1 MKLKYKYV
9 CVSPSQLLLSEGDL
23 TEHISTFELEKSLL
37 FEEKLDNIVV
47 VSNEEDAVYAAPLCC
62 KFGVKLKINNVDYSF
77 VKTKKKKSSSQ
88 VARELIYASREIH
101 LLDASL
107 CGLTRF
113 IDNEVPLKV
122 SQEGFIDSI
131 VDVTN
136 TFPVYSSSSKEYVR
150 LYLENYFTE
159 QFNESLNFISV
170 TDKRLF
176 NLIRLSFKKDL
187 PRFLLTNPKSTYLLN
202 QITGS
207 GKTVYGSIR
216 VFKIACRLGLNP
228 VLITPDVALANQ
240 LCTDER
246 HYSTVKKNKSISEV
260 DGLVTC
266 VVSLVTN
273 KEFYSFA
280 KKSQLII
287 IEEYELCESLLT
299 QSQVI
304 QQGTLIER
312 SKAMSNFYNL
322 IKEKTV
328 LIADAFF
335 SEFSALSIVETTGSK
350 LNVIH
355 NSDPVIETKR
365 VVNVM
370 HRDNHVDYIINMLD
384 ELGTVVSFND
394 GSQQIKND
402 YFVLLEVVK
411 EKCKEKV
418 CAVEKEFMETEEARE
433 LLSLVDDF
441 LKKYKYVQFSPVLTA
456 GINFLT
462 ELIKQI
468 NIFSYS
474 TILPIALLQVSAR
487 FRLAL
492 IVNISFNEETNK
504 KYSHHKT
511 SPTRFDDVFNQEVT
525 YKLDKSDL
533 ARFKRQLKESESTKK
548 VINRICHNNKMR
560 ENYVSTTL
568 NMFKAIG
575 YEVNIDFEFSN
586 NTLLQEGYIKNNIKR
601 IESYINASNDFE
613 IEYIETSNSNFQSEY
628 QYHLENAS
636 DFIGFYNLYN
646 VAEEEIMKCDQFD
659 RLGKGRAYINNL
671 FLLNNIER
679 YYLDSREFIK
689 NHIYVKTFEILGINN
704 ITLQGSFRQS
714 NIKELQ
720 RYYKNGFI
728 KINGLNLSVAKELKN
743 TLKYNSMNNSYL
755 KTVIRNFMSE
765 QFGLKLSCKTI
776 NVNGVD
782 DNYEFWIEQNSLE
795 KLLKYSSMTMNKL
808 RKNN

>member
-1 MKLKYKYV
+1 MKLKYKYI
-9 CVSPSQLLLSEGDL
+9 CVSPGQLSFNEGDII
-23 TEHISTFELEKSLL
+23 ENISTFELEQALL
-37 FEEKLDNIVV
+37 LEEKFDNIVV

-62 KFGVKLKINNVDYSF
+62 KFGVKFKINNVDYSF

-107 CGLTRF
+107 CGLTQF

-122 SQEGFIDSI
+122 SQKGFIDSI

-136 TFPVYSSSSKEYVR
+136 TFPVYSRSSKEYVR

-159 QFNESLNFISV
+159 QFNESLKFISV

-176 NLIRLSFKKDL
+176 NLIKLSFKKEL
-187 PRFLLTNPKSTYLLN
+187 PRFLLTNSKSIYLLN

-207 GKTVYGSIR
+207 GKTILGTKR
-216 VFKIACRLGLNP
+216 VFEIAYRLGLNP
-228 VLITPDVALANQ
+228 VLITPDIALANQ

-246 HYSTVKKNKSISEV
+246 NYLTVKKNKSLNEI

-273 KEFYSFA
+273 KDLLSYA
-280 KKSQLII
+280 KKSRFII

-299 QSQVI
+299 QRQVI
-304 QQGTLIER
+304 QKGSLIER

-335 SEFSALSIVETTGSK
+335 SEFSALSIVEATGRK

-370 HRDNHVDYIINMLD
+370 QRDNHVDYIINMLD
-384 ELGTVVSFND
+384 ELDTVVTFND

-418 CAVEKEFMETEEARE
+418 CAVEKEFMKEEEAKE
-433 LLSLVDDF
+433 LLSSVDDF

-492 IVNISFNEETNK
+492 IVNISFDEEISK
-504 KYSHHKT
+504 QYSHHQN

-525 YKLDKSDL
+525 YKLDRSDL
-533 ARFKRQLKESESTKK
+533 ARFKGQLKESESTKK

-560 ENYVSTTL
+560 ENYVATTL

-575 YEVNIDFEFSN
+575 YEVNIDFELSN
-586 NTLLQEGYIKNNIKR
+586 NTLLKEGYIKNNIKR
-601 IESYINASNDFE
+601 IESYINASNGFE
-613 IEYIETSNSNFQSEY
+613 RKYIETSNSNFQSEH
-628 QYHLENAS
+628 QYHIENAS

-646 VAEEEIMKCDQFD
+646 VGEEEIMKCDQFD
-659 RLGKGRAYINNL
+659 RLGKGRTYIKNL
-671 FLLNNIER
+671 FLLNNMER
-679 YYLDSREFIK
+679 YYLDSREYIK
-689 NHIYVKTFEILGINN
+689 NHIYVKTFEILGVNN
-704 ITLQGSFRQS
+704 ITLEGTFRKS
-714 NIKELQ
+714 NIRELQ
-720 RYYKNGFI
+720 RYYQHGSF
-728 KINGLNLSVAKELKN
+728 KINGLHLSVAKELKN
-743 TLKYNSMNNSYL
+743 TLKYTSMNKTYL
-755 KTVIRNFMSE
+755 KTVIRNFLSE
-765 QFGLKLSCKTI
+765 QFGLKLASKTI

-782 DNYEFWIEQNSLE
+782 DNYEYWIKQNSVD
-795 KLLKYSSMTMNKL
+795 KLLKYSSMTMNKF